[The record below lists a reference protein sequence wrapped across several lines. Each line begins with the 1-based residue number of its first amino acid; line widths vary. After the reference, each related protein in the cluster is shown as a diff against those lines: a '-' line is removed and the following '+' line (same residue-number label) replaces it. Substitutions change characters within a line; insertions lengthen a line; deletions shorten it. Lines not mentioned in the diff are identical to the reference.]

1 MFISI
6 SIRTVHFICL
16 HDCCADRILIEK
28 GKISFDFAD
37 GFWITPDHKCS
48 NFQEVVKTD
57 SAKVE
62 FFLEESFEEIIV
74 YIFRKGVFG
83 KTIRETWTIQKLVD
97 FVNNKANQL
106 EFLYHFKQD
115 HESLFQCELHFDKRP
130 FRYECQIEIPVVKI
144 VYKWDNLC
152 PDRTW

>member
-6 SIRTVHFICL
+6 SIRTIHFICL

-74 YIFRKGVFG
+74 YIFRKGVF
-83 KTIRETWTIQKLVD
+83 
-97 FVNNKANQL
+97 
-106 EFLYHFKQD
+106 
-115 HESLFQCELHFDKRP
+115 
-130 FRYECQIEIPVVKI
+130 
-144 VYKWDNLC
+144 
-152 PDRTW
+152 

>member
-6 SIRTVHFICL
+6 SIRTIHFICL

-115 HESLFQCELHFDKRP
+115 HESLFQCELHFNKRP
-130 FRYECQIEIPVVKI
+130 FRYECQIEIPVAKI

>member
-6 SIRTVHFICL
+6 SIRTIHFICL

-57 SAKVE
+57 FAKVE

>member
-6 SIRTVHFICL
+6 SIRTIHFICL

-115 HESLFQCELHFDKRP
+115 HESLFQCELHFNKRP
-130 FRYECQIEIPVVKI
+130 FRYVCQIEIPVVKI

>member
-6 SIRTVHFICL
+6 SIRTIHFICL